1 MATVKGQN
9 LRIFLGNRVL
19 AMSLT
24 CSVEIGTILKEISNK
39 DCVGGWVEQRVVGQ
53 NWNVKAQS
61 VVCDDIDYGVTPEE
75 LKEMVGTTVQ
85 VDFAIAS
92 GEHNATKGD
101 MLVTGFA
108 ILSDVNFTAEKR
120 QRGLVDVTL
129 TGTGRIYVP
138 RLLADS
144 NGLIF
149 ITSDGYALAV

>member
-1 MATVKGQN
+1 MVIKGQN

-19 AMSLT
+19 AMALT
-24 CSVEIGTILKEISNK
+24 CSCEIGTVLKEISNK
-39 DCVGGWVEQRVVGQ
+39 DVVGGWVENRVVGQ
-53 NWNVKAQS
+53 NWSVKAQS

-85 VDFAIAS
+85 VDFAYAS
-92 GEHNATKGD
+92 GEHNAEKGD
-101 MLVTGFA
+101 MLVTGYA

-129 TGTGRIYVP
+129 TGTGRIYIP
-138 RLLADS
+138 RLLADA

-149 ITSDGYALAV
+149 VTSDGYALAV